1 MKQIFEMN
9 LLISFSYLTIQHIKI
24 YLQSKFEIVNLGET
38 QNDTYFEPGGSKYKL
53 ACGYIYK

>member
-24 YLQSKFEIVNLGET
+24 YLQSKFEIVNLGQT
-38 QNDTYFEPGGSKYKL
+38 QNDTYLGPGGSTPNDTT
-53 ACGYIYK
+53 